1 MSFAQALL
9 EAIESLNG
17 NKMRS
22 GLTVLGIVIGVAAV
36 IAMLAVGNGAQ
47 ASITGSIS
55 SIGTNLLFV
64 FRGGPDQARG
74 PGGGTARS
82 GNNERP
88 LTLGDAEAIADP
100 FAAPSVAGVAP
111 AIQGNGTITY
121 AGETTTTTFSGVT
134 PEYAIVRNM
143 ELAEGDFINGE
154 HINGRMS
161 VVILG
166 PETADAIFG
175 YHDGIVGETVRIEGQ
190 PFRVIGVLVAKGGGA
205 FGSEDDAAY
214 IPFTTAQARLI
225 KRDSRDQVDVIFA
238 QATSA
243 EAVTLASDE
252 ISNILR
258 QRHRTPIGD
267 DDFTVFTQQDF
278 LQTFETIT
286 GVLTIFLGGIAGISL
301 LVGGIGIMNIML
313 VSVTERTREIG
324 LRKALGA
331 RKKDILMQ
339 FLTESS
345 LLSFIGGI
353 IGILFGWLIAF
364 VVGKVATA
372 TGNTF
377 TPIVG
382 TDAIL
387 LSTSFSAA
395 IGLFFGIY
403 PASRAASLEPV
414 EALRHE

>member
-1 MSFAQALL
+1 MTFSQALL
-9 EAIESLNG
+9 EALESLNG

-64 FRGGPDQARG
+64 FSGAPEGPPG
-74 PGGGTARS
+74 SGGGGGS
-82 GNNERP
+82 GNNDRP
-88 LTLGDAEAIADP
+88 LTLSDAEAIGDP
-100 FAAPSVAGVAP
+100 FAAPSVDSVAP
-111 AIQGNGTITY
+111 SLQGNGTLTY
-121 AGETTTTTFSGVT
+121 GGENSTTTISGVT
-134 PEYAIVRNM
+134 PAYATVRNM
-143 ELAEGDFINGE
+143 EVAEGEFINEE
-154 HINGRMS
+154 HMLGRMS
-161 VVILG
+161 VVVLG

-175 YHDGIVGETVRIEGQ
+175 HHDGIIGETLRIEGQ
-190 PFRVIGVLVAKGGGA
+190 PFRVIGVLIAKGGGA
-205 FGSEDDAAY
+205 FGSEDNAAY

-225 KRDSRDQVDVIFA
+225 KRSARDEVDIIFV

-243 EAVTLASDE
+243 ESVPQASEE
-252 ISNILR
+252 IAGILR
-258 QRHRTPIGD
+258 QRHRTPIGE

-278 LQTFETIT
+278 LSTFQAIT

-331 RKKDILMQ
+331 RKRDILLQ

-345 LLSFIGGI
+345 LLSVIGGI
-353 IGILFGWLIAF
+353 IGILFGWIIAF
-364 VVGKVATA
+364 VVGQIAAAT
-372 TGNTF
+372 NTDF

-387 LSTSFSAA
+387 LSTGFSAV

-403 PASRAASLEPV
+403 PASRAANLEPV

>member
-1 MSFAQALL
+1 MSFGQALL

-64 FRGGPDQARG
+64 FRGGPEQGGG
-74 PGGGTARS
+74 PGGGGRS
-82 GNNERP
+82 GRNDRP

-100 FAAPSVAGVAP
+100 FAAPSVAAVAP
-111 AIQGNGTITY
+111 SLEGNGLIAY
-121 AGETTTTTFSGVT
+121 GGETTTTSISGVT
-134 PEYAIVRNM
+134 PGYSSVRNM
-143 ELAEGDFINGE
+143 ELAEGEFINEE

-166 PETADAIFG
+166 PETADALFG
-175 YHDGIVGETVRIEGQ
+175 RHDGLVGETIRIEGQ
-190 PFRVIGVLVAKGGGA
+190 PFRVIGILVAKGGGA
-205 FGSEDDAAY
+205 FGSEDNAAY
-214 IPFTTAQARLI
+214 IPFTTAQARLL
-225 KRDSRDQVDVIFA
+225 KRGSLDQVDMIFV

-243 EAVTLASDE
+243 ESVTSASDE

-258 QRHRTPIGD
+258 QRHRTPVGE

-331 RKKDILMQ
+331 RKRDILLQ

-345 LLSFIGGI
+345 VLSLVGGI

-364 VVGKVATA
+364 IVGKVATA
-372 TGNTF
+372 TGTDF

-403 PASRAASLEPV
+403 PASRAANLEPV